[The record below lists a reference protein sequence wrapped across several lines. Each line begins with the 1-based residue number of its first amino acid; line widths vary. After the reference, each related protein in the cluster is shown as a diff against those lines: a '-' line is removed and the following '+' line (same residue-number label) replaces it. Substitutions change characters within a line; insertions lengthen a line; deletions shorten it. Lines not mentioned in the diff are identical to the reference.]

1 MIVLK
6 KFKINKMKKLIFIMF
21 GFLAI
26 TACTGSQKGEG
37 DNQKNDSISVD
48 SIEVVDSIEIED
60 SI

>member
-1 MIVLK
+1 
-6 KFKINKMKKLIFIMF
+6 MKKLIFIMF
-21 GFLAI
+21 GFLAM
-26 TACTGSQKGEG
+26 TACTSSQKGEG